1 MERIKLFR
9 DSFQNW
15 KGKEIPKAQLILTDI
30 PYQLGNNMYG
40 SNPVWYKGGDN
51 KNGESA
57 LAGKQAFDT
66 DSKAGFRIAEFFHFC
81 SNLLKKE
88 PKKTNDAGC
97 MFLFCAFEQI
107 EELKHYAKEYGFNN
121 SQVFVFYKNYSAQV
135 LKANM
140 RAVGNYEFAVLFY
153 RDKLPKFRNNGKMV
167 FTCQPWIEDRVTPKV
182 HPTQKSVPLLESII
196 RTYTDVDDVVIDC
209 CMDKDTEY
217 FDGVNWKKIS
227 EYKEGD
233 DVLVFDMNNTQ
244 AKLEK
249 PIRYLKQKYENDFI
263 RYEGLGIDMKVTPNH
278 RIVNY
283 STTNKLRFSYMYEVL
298 EDNANK
304 VLGFRGKVP
313 LTFKIEEDDEEYNEW
328 LLRLM
333 VATQADG
340 SIIKSGRTGKPLN
353 TNHYRL
359 RVVKERKAIRM
370 RMLLEKAGVKW
381 QERKEVDHRFDAI
394 GKEYTYFSFRYYSPY
409 GAKVFDK
416 KFLHAKE
423 KYRKI
428 ILDELKYWDGNEG
441 KNNTVRY
448 FTVNKDNADFIQ
460 LLAHSVGMSA
470 RISEDKRGKH
480 ICYTVS
486 FSKYD
491 RAGLSTASKWGTDYS
506 KNMRS
511 EKSEDGYCYCF
522 EVSTGAFIVRRNGK
536 IHITGNC
543 AGSGSSLLASANLG
557 RRAYGFELKK
567 EYVDGFYEKLYPL
580 IQEDMFVKAEREEKR
595 IKQLEMFGNE
605 NREEK
610 GKR

>member
-1 MERIKLFR
+1 MERVALYN

-15 KGKEIPKAQLILTDI
+15 KTKDVPKAQLILTDL
-30 PYQLGNNMYG
+30 PYQLGANAYG
-40 SNPVWYKGGDN
+40 SNPMWYKGGDN
-51 KNGESA
+51 SNGESA
-57 LAGKQAFDT
+57 LAGKSFFDT
-66 DSKAGFRIAEFFHFC
+66 DSKAGFRISEFFHFC

-88 PKKTNDAGC
+88 PKETNSAGC

-107 EELKHYAKEYGFNN
+107 EELKHYASEYGFKN
-121 SQVFVFYKNYSAQV
+121 SQVFIFYKNYSAQV

-140 RAVGNYEFAVLFY
+140 RAVGNFETAILFY
-153 RDKLPKFRNNGKMV
+153 RNKLPKFRNSGKMV
-167 FTCQPWIEDRVTPKV
+167 FTCQPWIDDRNTPKI
-182 HPTQKSVPLLESII
+182 HPTQKPVPLLESII
-196 RTYTDVDDVVIDC
+196 RTYTDIDDVVIDC
-209 CMDKDTEY
+209 CVDKDTEY
-217 FDGVNWKKIS
+217 FDGTKWKKIS

-233 DVLVFDMNNTQ
+233 SVLTFDLSNMKANQ
-244 AKLEK
+244 EK
-249 PIRYLKQKYENDFI
+249 PIRFIKQKYADDFI

-283 STTNKLRFSYMYEVL
+283 STTNKLRFNYMYEVMQ
-298 EDNANK
+298 DNADK

-313 LTFKIEEDDEEYNEW
+313 LTFKIEEDNEEYNEW

-340 SIIKSGRTGKPLN
+340 SIIKSHRTGKELS
-353 TNHYRL
+353 TSHYRL
-359 RVVKERKAIRM
+359 RVIKERKAIRM

-381 QERKEVDHRFDAI
+381 QEREEIDHRFDSI
-394 GKEYTYFSFRYYSPY
+394 GKKYAYYSFRYYSPY
-409 GAKVFDK
+409 GAKLFDF

-441 KNNTVRY
+441 KHETIRY
-448 FTVNKDNADFIQ
+448 FTTVKENADFIQ

-470 RISEDKRGKH
+470 RISEDKRNEN

-491 RAGLSTASKWGTDYS
+491 RAGLSTAKKWGTDYS
-506 KNMRS
+506 NNMRA

-522 EVSTGAFIVRRNGK
+522 EVPTGAFIVRRNGK
-536 IHITGNC
+536 IHVTGNC
-543 AGSGSSLLASANLG
+543 AGSGTTLLASANLG

-567 EYVDGFYEKLYPL
+567 EYVKGFYEKLLPL
-580 IQEDMFVKAEREEKR
+580 VQEDLFTKAERDEKKAK
-595 IKQLEMFGNE
+595 ILELWG
-605 NREEK
+605 
-610 GKR
+610 